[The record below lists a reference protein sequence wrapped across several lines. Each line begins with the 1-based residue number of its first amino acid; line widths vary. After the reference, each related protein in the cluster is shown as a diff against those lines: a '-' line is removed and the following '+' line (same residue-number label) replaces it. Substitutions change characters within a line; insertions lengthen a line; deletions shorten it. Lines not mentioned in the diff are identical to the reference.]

1 MIVLLL
7 LAAMVSAITTGEYCF
22 GLPLLSPVVLTYDE
36 RIELCSYL
44 NTYLYEDCN
53 ATTPLVSYTP
63 DSSGNGP
70 SLDALISSS
79 SASATYAVFNKTY
92 ICHTLVR
99 RVSDVRYE
107 CYTLATNSW
116 LTVIL
121 FTQPAATGCYP
132 ARWEYY

>member
-7 LAAMVSAITTGEYCF
+7 LATMVSAIMTGEYCF

-36 RIELCSYL
+36 RVELCSYL

-63 DSSGNGP
+63 PSSGDGP
-70 SLDALISSS
+70 SLDVLISSP
-79 SASATYAVFNKTY
+79 SASATYAVFNNTY
-92 ICHTLVR
+92 ICHTLYR
-99 RVSDVRYE
+99 QASDVHYE

-116 LTVIL
+116 LTVRL
-121 FTQPAATGCYP
+121 STQPAVTGCYP